1 MFAAFRFRDFRMLW
15 GGLII
20 SNLGTWMQFTAMG
33 YFITHAAGSP
43 HRAVL
48 DLGLLGAARAV
59 PVLVLSPIAGVV
71 ADTVPRRR
79 VLLTANVVMTFE
91 ALALALLAGS
101 HHLSIPSLIGLQT
114 VNAAA
119 QAFDSPA
126 RQSWIP
132 LLVDRPLMGNAIGL
146 NSVALNAPAIVG
158 PVFAGQL
165 IAHNG
170 LAIAFY
176 VNALATLSV
185 IIAVSLMQRSGCVVV
200 RRESILVSIRY
211 GIRFLRGHPIL
222 RWIMLAFLVS
232 ALLDRPYSHL
242 IPSFSVNL
250 LHADARGLG
259 WTIAAS
265 GAGGFCG
272 SLATA
277 YSGAWERRSLI
288 WLIAGLVM
296 SGGIVVLGLTPTLAL
311 ALPVLFIIGFGTVT
325 FLGTAQTLVQMLS
338 PEEVRGRAVSV
349 YTMIVFGFIP
359 LGSLLVGAIASFAGL
374 RSAFVLVGGLCLV
387 LFLAVWLWRPAIR
400 AA

>member
-1 MFAAFRFRDFRMLW
+1 MFAAFRHRDFRMLW
-15 GGLII
+15 GGLVV
-20 SNLGTWMQFTAMG
+20 SNLGMWMQFTAMG
-33 YFITHAAGSP
+33 YFITHAAGGS

-59 PVLVLSPIAGVV
+59 PVLLLSPIAGVV

-79 VLLTANVVMTFE
+79 VLLAANGVMALE

-101 HHLSIPSLIGLQT
+101 HRLSIPWLFALQIID
-114 VNAAA
+114 AAA
-119 QAFDSPA
+119 QAFDSPT

-158 PVFAGQL
+158 PVLAGQL
-165 IAHNG
+165 IAHDG
-170 LAIAFY
+170 LAIAFS

-185 IIAVSLMQRSGCVVV
+185 IVAVSLMRRSSKTTA
-200 RRESILVSIRY
+200 RREPMLVSIRY
-211 GIRFLRGHPIL
+211 GIGFLRRHPVL
-222 RWIMLAFLVS
+222 RWIMLTFLVS

-242 IPSFSVNL
+242 IPAFSVNL

-265 GAGGFCG
+265 GVGGLCG

-277 YSGAWERRSLI
+277 YFGTWQRRSLV
-288 WLIAGLVM
+288 WLASGLVM

-311 ALPVLFIIGFGTVT
+311 SLPVLFIIGFGTVA
-325 FLGTAQTLVQMLS
+325 FLGTAQTLVQILS
-338 PEEVRGRAVSV
+338 PDEVRGRAVSV

-359 LGSLLVGAIASFAGL
+359 LGSLLVGTIASFAGL
-374 RSAFVLVGGLCLV
+374 RSAFVLVGGLCVV
-387 LFLAVWLWRPAIR
+387 LFLAVWIWRPIIR
-400 AA
+400 TT